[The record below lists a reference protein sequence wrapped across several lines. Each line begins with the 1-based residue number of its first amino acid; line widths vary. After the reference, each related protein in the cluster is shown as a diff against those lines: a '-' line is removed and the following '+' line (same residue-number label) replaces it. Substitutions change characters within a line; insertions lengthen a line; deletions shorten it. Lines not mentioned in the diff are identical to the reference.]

1 MPAKFLTL
9 SNGRKIRMNTPEEDA
24 AINAGIAQDPDTYE
38 LSTAEFKQ
46 LRRGRPLGSGT
57 KAQVTLRLDV
67 EILEKFKSSGDG
79 WQTRINDALKSWVRT
94 HA

>member
-1 MPAKFLTL
+1 MTQTIKTRSGRVLVMP
-9 SNGRKIRMNTPEEDA
+9 TPVEDA
-24 AINAGIAQDPDTYE
+24 AINTGIAQDPDTYE
-38 LSTAEFKQ
+38 LGAAEFKQ

>member
-1 MPAKFLTL
+1 MKQTIKTR
-9 SNGRKIRMNTPEEDA
+9 SGRVLVLPTQEEDA

-38 LSTAEFKQ
+38 LGAAEFKQ

-57 KAQVTLRLDV
+57 KTQVTLRLDADV
-67 EILEKFKSSGDG
+67 LEKFRASGDG

>member
-1 MPAKFLTL
+1 MQVKTIKTRSGRTLVMPRPDEN
-9 SNGRKIRMNTPEEDA
+9 S

-38 LSTAEFKQ
+38 LSAGEFKQ
-46 LRRGRPLGSGT
+46 LRRGRPPGSGT
-57 KAQVTLRLDV
+57 KEQVTLRLDV
-67 EILEKFKSSGDG
+67 EILAKFKATGDG

>member
-1 MPAKFLTL
+1 MKQLNKTVTKRVLVMP
-9 SNGRKIRMNTPEEDA
+9 TPEEDA

-38 LSTAEFKQ
+38 LSAVEFKQ

-67 EILEKFKSSGDG
+67 DILEKFKSSGDG
-79 WQTRINDALKSWVRT
+79 WQTRINEALKSWVRT